1 MYHLTGTDGTSAEAE
16 GRDVRMP
23 PTARRVEEGVSAKVA
38 AAAVLGRGA
47 AGGAAGALLY
57 DGAGAVGGWADYRL
71 ALHSPLLT
79 AVKQGITRLSS
90 HGRWITSR
98 KTKQSSTFLEKLEN
112 ISPSLILSLYL
123 HTLHC
128 S

>member
-1 MYHLTGTDGTSAEAE
+1 
-16 GRDVRMP
+16 MP
-23 PTARRVEEGVSAKVA
+23 PTACRVEERVSAKVT
-38 AAAVLGRGA
+38 AAAVLGRGG

-90 HGRWITSR
+90 QGRCVGAGWITSR

-112 ISPSLILSLYL
+112 ISPSLISLYL